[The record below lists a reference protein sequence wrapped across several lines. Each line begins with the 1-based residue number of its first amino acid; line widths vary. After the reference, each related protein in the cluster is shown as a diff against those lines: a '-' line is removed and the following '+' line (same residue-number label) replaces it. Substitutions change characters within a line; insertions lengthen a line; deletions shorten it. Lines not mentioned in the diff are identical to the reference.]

1 MKRKQFVSALFLA
14 AATLALNACDKEGS
28 VGGSQSGSET
38 PTAKGGPV
46 AGSGE
51 TSKAAEGLGS
61 GLAQANKDTPV
72 GGSQSE
78 RTGSGAAT
86 PLPEGSPSAGSTDP
100 SKAGSAESAQANKDT
115 SVGGSQSE
123 RTGSGANTPL
133 PEGSRSAGSGDPS
146 KAGQGARSASQS
158 QGMGGQQDVR
168 QVQEALKNQGQ
179 NPGPIDGI
187 MGPRT
192 RQALRAFQ
200 GENALKQTG
209 TLDAETKQ
217 KLNIEGSSSGSSA
230 GPATGSGSIGRDDS
244 STKQKESS
252 SPMGK

>member
-61 GLAQANKDTPV
+61 GLAQANKDTP
-72 GGSQSE
+72 
-78 RTGSGAAT
+78 
-86 PLPEGSPSAGSTDP
+86 
-100 SKAGSAESAQANKDT
+100 
-115 SVGGSQSE
+115 VGGSQSE

>member
-14 AATLALNACDKEGS
+14 GATLALNACDQEGS
-28 VGGSQSGSET
+28 VGGSQSGNET
-38 PTAKGGPV
+38 PSATESK
-46 AGSGE
+46 

-61 GLAQANKDTPV
+61 GLAQANKDTSV

-78 RTGSGAAT
+78 RSGSGTET
-86 PLPEGSPSAGSTDP
+86 PLPGGSPSAGSTDP
-100 SKAGSAESAQANKDT
+100 SKVESGPGTGSGQANKDT
-115 SVGGSQSE
+115 SLGGSQSE
-123 RTGSGANTPL
+123 RVGSGADTPL

-158 QGMGGQQDVR
+158 QRMGGQPDVR
-168 QVQEALKNQGQ
+168 QVQEALKNKGQ

-230 GPATGSGSIGRDDS
+230 GPATGSGSMGRGDS